1 MERNLIYKLAILE
14 QKGYKILEK
23 NVNINRV
30 KNHYC
35 MFGKISFYEPLGK
48 VEYIGEDVLNQI
60 KIERES
66 VKETESKK

>member
-1 MERNLIYKLAILE
+1 
-14 QKGYKILEK
+14 
-23 NVNINRV
+23 
-30 KNHYC
+30 